1 MVHPAGTVQ
10 LYEVAPVTAVILYVK
25 VPPPQRFV
33 LVPEM
38 FPGWEVTE
46 RTVRLVAVLFPQL
59 VPALTVTL
67 PEVYPE
73 GNVTEIEVVP
83 CPLLITAP
91 LGTVQL

>member
-1 MVHPAGTVQ
+1 
-10 LYEVAPVTAVILYVK
+10 
-25 VPPPQRFV
+25 V
-33 LVPEM
+33 LVPDM
-38 FPGWEVTE
+38 APGWAVTE

-59 VPALTVTL
+59 LPELTVTL
-67 PEVYPE
+67 PEVNPV